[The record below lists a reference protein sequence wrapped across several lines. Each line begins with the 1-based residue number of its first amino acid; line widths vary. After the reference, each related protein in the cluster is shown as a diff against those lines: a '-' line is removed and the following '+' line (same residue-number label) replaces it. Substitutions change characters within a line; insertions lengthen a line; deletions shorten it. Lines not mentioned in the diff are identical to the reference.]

1 MTLHENEHLF
11 RQAVQFTARQQGIP
25 EIFVEKDYWVT
36 FALYTL
42 FNSEVGN
49 DTVFKGGTSLLK
61 CFDVIKRFSEDIDL
75 VVLISFH
82 ASLIQTDLPKCF

>member
-11 RQAVQFTARQQGIP
+11 RQAVQFTAQQQGIP

-49 DTVFKGGTSLLK
+49 DTVFKT
-61 CFDVIKRFSEDIDL
+61 I
-75 VVLISFH
+75 
-82 ASLIQTDLPKCF
+82 

>member
-11 RQAVQFTARQQGIP
+11 RQAVQFTAQQQGIP

-42 FNSEVGN
+42 FNGEVG
-49 DTVFKGGTSLLK
+49 TMQRFYLRSGPYV
-61 CFDVIKRFSEDIDL
+61 KRS
-75 VVLISFH
+75 
-82 ASLIQTDLPKCF
+82 